1 MTTEVKTWVSVLV
14 SEAELKLSN
23 INPQTNI
30 LFLFSTI
37 NRAFSLLHQRENC
50 E

>member
-1 MTTEVKTWVSVLV
+1 MGIGIGIV

-30 LFLFSTI
+30 LFFVFYNL
-37 NRAFSLLHQRENC
+37 
-50 E
+50 